1 MIKFRYRYFIFTVI
15 LFLIE
20 LYIAA
25 FVHDE
30 IIRPYIGDLLVVIL
44 IYCLLR
50 SFLNTSVRPIT
61 ISTLLFSYTIE
72 ILQYLNIVEVL
83 GFKDSKLARILIG
96 TNFSWIDILLYT
108 TGIALVLLIEK
119 MINNKNSHIISRSK

>member
-96 TNFSWIDILLYT
+96 TNFSWIDILSYT
-108 TGIALVLLIEK
+108 IGIALVLLIEK

>member
-15 LFLIE
+15 IFLIE

-50 SFLNTSVRPIT
+50 SFLNTSVRPIA